1 MLHPLARGLEPAGF
15 IHSTTGGTAMSR
27 AFLTAIAAASVILGP
42 GSSRGAEAPDPFR
55 FIVIPKVVHP
65 WYEQVEAGAREQ
77 AQFLEAQTGK
87 VFHVDYRAPERA
99 EAKLQ
104 NRLLEQALA
113 EAPDG
118 IAIDLL
124 DPDANRPF
132 LQAVLDRNIP
142 LVLFD
147 SESPPDLA
155 LPSIGNDF
163 GAQGRMAAERLV
175 QLMGGS
181 GKVAIMQGVPTAPNH
196 RIRFEAHK
204 AVFARHPGI
213 QVVAEP
219 ADHDDIAIA
228 EQEARK
234 VLEAH
239 PDLAGFVSCNASGP
253 IGIGRAIAAAG
264 RAGTVHSVGIDDLE
278 ALLELIRAGVVDSS
292 LSTKPKMQGS
302 WAITSLWMA
311 RMGRPLPQYIDT
323 GIAHVTRDGLDGYVG
338 H

>member
-1 MLHPLARGLEPAGF
+1 MPPEGLRLPSSQRIDSQIRVF
-15 IHSTTGGTAMSR
+15 TRS
-27 AFLTAIAAASVILGP
+27 GP
-42 GSSRGAEAPDPFR
+42 GEAPDQFR
-55 FIVIPKVVHP
+55 FVVIPKVVHP
-65 WYEQVEAGAREQ
+65 WFEQVVAGAKEQ
-77 AQFLEAQTGK
+77 ARFLEAQTGK
-87 VFHVDYRAPERA
+87 FFHIDYRAPERA
-99 EAKLQ
+99 EVALQ
-104 NRLLEQALA
+104 NRILEQALA

-132 LQAVLDRNIP
+132 LQAVLDTNIP

-163 GAQGRMAAERLV
+163 EAQGRMAAERLV
-175 QLMGGS
+175 ELMGGS

-204 AVFARHPGI
+204 AVFARHPGV

-219 ADHDDIAIA
+219 IDHDDIAIA

-234 VLEAH
+234 VLEAY
-239 PDLAGFVSCNASGP
+239 PDLAGFVSCNAAGP
-253 IGIGRAIAAAG
+253 IGIGSAIAAAG
-264 RAGTVHSVGIDDLE
+264 RAGTVHSVGMDDLE
-278 ALLELIRAGVVDSS
+278 PLLDLIREGVVDSS

-323 GIAHVTRDGLDGYVG
+323 GIAHVTRDGLDGYAG

>member
-1 MLHPLARGLEPAGF
+1 
-15 IHSTTGGTAMSR
+15 MSR
-27 AFLTAIAAASVILGP
+27 TFLSAISAASILLCT
-42 GSSRGAEAPDPFR
+42 GSSLAGEAPDR
-55 FIVIPKVVHP
+55 FHFVVIPKVVHP
-65 WYEQVEAGAREQ
+65 WYEQVDAGAREQ
-77 AQFLEAQTGK
+77 ARFLEAQTGK
-87 VFHVDYRAPERA
+87 TFKIDYRAPERA
-99 EAKLQ
+99 EVELQ
-104 NRLLEQALA
+104 NHILEQALA

-132 LQAVLDRNIP
+132 LQAVLDRKIP

-155 LPSIGNDF
+155 LTSIGNDF
-163 GAQGRMAAERLV
+163 EAQGRMAAERLV
-175 QLMGGS
+175 ELMGGV

-219 ADHDDIAIA
+219 VDQDDIAIA
-228 EQEARK
+228 EQQARK

-264 RAGTVHSVGIDDLE
+264 LAGKVHSVGIDDLE
-278 ALLELIRAGVVDSS
+278 ALLELIREGVVDSS

-311 RMGRPLPQYIDT
+311 RMGRPLPKYIDT
-323 GIAHVTRDGLDGYVG
+323 GIAHVTPDVLDGYVG